1 MRKQYAN
8 RTTKLQNN
16 TRTIKIHT
24 EMPLAHICTRGI
36 PIIYYQRKIYL
47 LLIVLLIISSLSHL
61 VVLSFCLQLPSPKAS
76 ALQPTRHSRLA
87 LTNLSGSQGTVTLA
101 HSFGAMNLSLW
112 FVKYLMLLFRLGC
125 MIKIPHGHY
134 VLPVRDNSHSLF
146 ILPYFFLIPRS
157 P

>member
-8 RTTKLQNN
+8 RSAKLQNN

-101 HSFGAMNLSLW
+101 HSFGVDEPIPMIRAPSLNGW
-112 FVKYLMLLFRLGC
+112 CGREIMDLL
-125 MIKIPHGHY
+125 
-134 VLPVRDNSHSLF
+134 
-146 ILPYFFLIPRS
+146 YFPAFDESVALID
-157 P
+157 

>member
-101 HSFGAMNLSLW
+101 HSFGSMNLS
-112 FVKYLMLLFRLGC
+112 VCHEVHIY
-125 MIKIPHGHY
+125 IKGW
-134 VLPVRDNSHSLF
+134 LPS
-146 ILPYFFLIPRS
+146 I
-157 P
+157 

>member
-1 MRKQYAN
+1 MRLQYAN
-8 RTTKLQNN
+8 RSAKLQNN

-87 LTNLSGSQGTVTLA
+87 LTNLSCQ
-101 HSFGAMNLSLW
+101 
-112 FVKYLMLLFRLGC
+112 C
-125 MIKIPHGHY
+125 P
-134 VLPVRDNSHSLF
+134 
-146 ILPYFFLIPRS
+146 
-157 P
+157 

>member
-1 MRKQYAN
+1 MRLQYAN
-8 RTTKLQNN
+8 RSAKLQNN

-36 PIIYYQRKIYL
+36 PITYYQRKIYL

-101 HSFGAMNLSLW
+101 HSFRSMNLSL
-112 FVKYLMLLFRLGC
+112 
-125 MIKIPHGHY
+125 
-134 VLPVRDNSHSLF
+134 
-146 ILPYFFLIPRS
+146 
-157 P
+157 

>member
-1 MRKQYAN
+1 MRLQYAN
-8 RTTKLQNN
+8 RSAKLQNN

-76 ALQPTRHSRLA
+76 TLQPTRHSRLA

-101 HSFGAMNLSLW
+101 HSFCSMNLALW
-112 FVKYLMLLFRLGC
+112 FDAKLLKHTWTK
-125 MIKIPHGHY
+125 KIQNEKPLAHFCTRGI
-134 VLPVRDNSHSLF
+134 PF
-146 ILPYFFLIPRS
+146 IYYQRK
-157 P
+157 